1 MALHFLQLSQK
12 MSLLASGVAWIVSAA
27 PACGQVTLLSGMQ
40 TARCQGTW
48 HLQTHSMQRAS
59 VYRQR
64 TQHPLPAMAA
74 KEEAVEEAVEEATGV
89 VDCHELADTLQFNG
103 TGLDHLGFSF
113 FGEEVLTLYCLF
125 LGDCSTQDSQW
136 WWPAAKQEDGGDK
149 EEPSSWKHEV
159 KEEDW
164 HELWL
169 CSMFSLFYK
178 TLYIKPVYLYR
189 NTRKH
194 V

>member
-1 MALHFLQLSQK
+1 
-12 MSLLASGVAWIVSAA
+12 
-27 PACGQVTLLSGMQ
+27 
-40 TARCQGTW
+40 
-48 HLQTHSMQRAS
+48 
-59 VYRQR
+59 
-64 TQHPLPAMAA
+64 MAA

-89 VDCHELADTLQFNG
+89 LDCHELADTLQFNG

-125 LGDCSTQDSQW
+125 LG
-136 WWPAAKQEDGGDK
+136 EDGGDK

-169 CSMFSLFYK
+169 RSMFSLFYK